1 MGDTCQGVSLISPK
15 TRRRIIEQLSLSLS
29 YRQLASSLG
38 VTPSAIHKYLTGRS
52 TPRDEIV
59 CRAIDLAGDLGLTE
73 IGEIITED
81 MTKELEALLEKLVK
95 SDLAA
100 PSNVMR
106 LSDVVGRVKLA
117 MVAGMKAR
125 PAWPRGSR

>member
-1 MGDTCQGVSLISPK
+1 MEDRCQGVSLIGPK

-52 TPRDEIV
+52 TPRDEIM
-59 CRAIDLAGDLGLTE
+59 CRAIDLAGDLGLAE
-73 IGEIITED
+73 IGEIIMED
-81 MTKELEALLEKLVK
+81 LAKELEALLEKLVK
-95 SDLAA
+95 SDLVA
-100 PSNVMR
+100 PSHVIG

-117 MVAGMKAR
+117 MVAGMRAR
-125 PAWPRGSR
+125 PAWLRGSR